1 MIIFS
6 HRSIST
12 IETVHHSQMVSYF
25 YQSHRRC
32 ISNLYYP
39 AANNFNQ
46 TSMQA
51 EALSAE
57 GSISNIHVCPPWYGS
72 VTDPPIQVKIDPI
85 YLTLTS

>member
-1 MIIFS
+1 M
-6 HRSIST
+6 T
-12 IETVHHSQMVSYF
+12 IEIVHQTQMVSYS
-25 YQSHRRC
+25 YPSHHRFE
-32 ISNLYYP
+32 SNLYQP

-46 TSMQA
+46 TLIQA

-72 VTDPPIQVKIDPI
+72 VAEPPIQVKIDPI